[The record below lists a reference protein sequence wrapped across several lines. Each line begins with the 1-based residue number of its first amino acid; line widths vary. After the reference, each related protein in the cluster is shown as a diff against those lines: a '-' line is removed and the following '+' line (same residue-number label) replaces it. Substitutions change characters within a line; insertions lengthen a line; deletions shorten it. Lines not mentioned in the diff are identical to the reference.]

1 MIDLNR
7 GEKTGQKLRREVVN
21 LLRREVVNLS
31 VLSKQAPRLI
41 FLELF
46 PHEKFR
52 IVYIWTNI
60 LVVDNQ
66 NNEVN

>member
-31 VLSKQAPRLI
+31 VSSTSDP
-41 FLELF
+41 F
-46 PHEKFR
+46 FR
-52 IVYIWTNI
+52 I
-60 LVVDNQ
+60 
-66 NNEVN
+66 